1 MISFGGKKLDLL
13 GKMVLSVGEIPLP
26 VNTFFLCLNK
36 QFTFQYLQV
45 SPFVQKIKLCEM
57 FAKILSSPLYRSGKL
72 LKGSCPDLK
81 CAGDTVATAAN

>member
-1 MISFGGKKLDLL
+1 
-13 GKMVLSVGEIPLP
+13 MVLSVGKISLP
-26 VNTFFLCLNK
+26 VNTFFLRLNK